1 MASYYITT
9 SIPYPSGEPHV
20 GHSFEMIAADTMAR
34 YRRLRGENVLLLGGL
49 DENSQR
55 VSRAARDLDMD
66 PQMFADRISRRYIDA
81 WDSVDVV
88 FDDFVRTTEQRHH
101 EAVYAFYD
109 RVFQNGDIYEGRYEG
124 WYCYRCEEFLT
135 DEELVDQCCPV
146 HHTSPEWVEEDNYFF
161 ALSKYEGRLLELYEE
176 RPDFVWPDTRRNEML
191 GFLRQGLSDF
201 SISRAGASWGIR
213 LPTNPEHAIY
223 VWFDALIN
231 YLTGVGFGQDSK
243 SRAFASRWPANVHVI
258 GKDIVRFHAIYWP
271 AMLMS
276 AGLELPRQIAVH
288 GWVSFAGEEL
298 TQSGGHVVTP
308 AEVIER
314 YGSDVLRYF
323 LLREVAFDRDGDFT
337 WEAIARRYQDDLG
350 NDLGNLV
357 LRSTSMLERY
367 EDGIVPEI
375 GKVTEIETSLQAMEQ
390 TAWEVTATN
399 FENWRFHQAL
409 AATWKYIN
417 GVNRYIEQTEPWKL
431 AREDSERHRLRTV
444 LATVLDAL
452 PRISTMIRPV
462 MPQTADDIDG
472 QLGISGNSA
481 SWGASKSVLSA
492 GHKVPGGAALFPRLD
507 G

>member
-1 MASYYITT
+1 
-9 SIPYPSGEPHV
+9 
-20 GHSFEMIAADTMAR
+20 
-34 YRRLRGENVLLLGGL
+34 
-49 DENSQR
+49 
-55 VSRAARDLDMD
+55 
-66 PQMFADRISRRYIDA
+66 
-81 WDSVDVV
+81 
-88 FDDFVRTTEQRHH
+88 
-101 EAVYAFYD
+101 
-109 RVFQNGDIYEGRYEG
+109 
-124 WYCYRCEEFLT
+124 
-135 DEELVDQCCPV
+135 
-146 HHTSPEWVEEDNYFF
+146 
-161 ALSKYEGRLLELYEE
+161 
-176 RPDFVWPDTRRNEML
+176 
-191 GFLRQGLSDF
+191 
-201 SISRAGASWGIR
+201 

-231 YLTGVGFGQDSK
+231 YLTGVGFGQDAK
-243 SRAFASRWPANVHVI
+243 SRMFASRWPANVHVI

-308 AEVIER
+308 SQVIDR

-375 GKVTEIETSLQAMEQ
+375 GKVTEVETSLQAMEQ

-462 MPQTADDIDG
+462 MPQTADNIDG
-472 QLGISGNSA
+472 QLGISGNPA
-481 SWGASKSVLSA
+481 SWGASSSAFSA